1 MVHPT
6 ERKQLLEEI
15 YYDAKHPAGFSTPNI
30 LYKHVKDRGVSRKEV
45 REFLMGEDAYTLH
58 KQIRKGRRRRIIV
71 HDIDEQ
77 WEMDLSDLPA
87 LTTMNDGYRYILCCI
102 DVLSKYAWVL
112 SLKRKTGPVL
122 LEAIKKIIAESGR
135 KPEIIRVD
143 KGGEFVNHHVKS
155 IVKKKE

>member
-1 MVHPT
+1 M
-6 ERKQLLEEI
+6 
-15 YYDAKHPAGFSTPNI
+15 
-30 LYKHVKDRGVSRKEV
+30 

-58 KQIRKGRRRRIIV
+58 KGTRRGRRRRIIV
-71 HDIDEQ
+71 NDIDEQ

-135 KPEIIRVD
+135 CWNYPLRYYALSELLSAFCAR
-143 KGGEFVNHHVKS
+143 S
-155 IVKKKE
+155 ILSQSLSHAALFMKNVF